1 VIVDDFNVVRVA
13 VGPPEAHAPLV
24 VDPNAVLAEA
34 VAVQFLQAIPWRK
47 PQFVEANGSVDL
59 HELPQHDT
67 PQIHRKMTDGF
78 AAPQALGVS
87 VRKTSDH
94 PIA

>member
-13 VGPPEAHAPLV
+13 VRPPKAHTPLI

-34 VAVQFLQAIPWRK
+34 VAVQFLQAIPRRK
-47 PQFVEANGSVDL
+47 PQFIEANCSVDL

-67 PQIHRKMTDGF
+67 PQIRRKMTDGF

-87 VRKTSDH
+87 VRKASDH
-94 PIA
+94 PKA